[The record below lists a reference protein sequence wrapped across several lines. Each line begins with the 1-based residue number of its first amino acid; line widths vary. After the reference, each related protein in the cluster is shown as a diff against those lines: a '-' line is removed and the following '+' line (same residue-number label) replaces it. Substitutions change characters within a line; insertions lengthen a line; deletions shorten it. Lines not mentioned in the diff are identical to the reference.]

1 VHSARGRRCAALIR
15 SLASTR
21 AHSVLDT
28 PARWQRSAFDSSAVS
43 HFSTSSSTA
52 AAVPTAASAVSTAE
66 AVPTAAVTAST
77 SSGVAEWTDAQL
89 EVRAQLKQV
98 RGDLVECGA
107 AIKKVEGQIEGVEA
121 EMKQLTSAGGVLDAK
136 TLEYLRAKEA
146 SFRTKEASL
155 QTEKVSLRHQ
165 ETLLLG
171 QEAALRVD
179 MSPQRNQANGLAVL
193 RSTGPIHVAHCS
205 HVCASLVSRLAR
217 DQSRLVCILL
227 CFL

>member
-1 VHSARGRRCAALIR
+1 MHSACGRRCAALIR

-21 AHSVLDT
+21 AHSVLGA
-28 PARWQRSAFDSSAVS
+28 PARWQQSAFDSSAVS

-52 AAVPTAASAVSTAE
+52 AAVPTASSAAE
-66 AVPTAAVTAST
+66 AVPTAAVAAST

-146 SFRTKEASL
+146 SFRSEKNSL
-155 QTEKVSLRHQ
+155 QTEKGSLRNQ